1 MSDPKPLF
9 VTADEKDKA
18 YTDGQAIVRTAK
30 AGNTFRDVLQPN
42 ISVREGFDRRD
53 YDFFRPGE
61 QIPTRDVDI
70 IGACMQAYDRIGI
83 VRNIIDMMSEFAC
96 QGIDLVHPN
105 PRIEKFFKE
114 WFNKINGKE
123 RTERILNMLFRA
135 ANVII
140 KRSTARLSDDDAAVL
155 QRGQAADTRPD
166 IAKPARP
173 MEIPWEYTIYN
184 PLSVDV
190 YGAELAPF
198 LGAKYFRYGIRISE
212 VVAKRLKK
220 PAADLEQM
228 LTSRVPREVLDLAR
242 QGGKLIPLDPN
253 KTVALYYKRDDWQV
267 WARPMTFA
275 ILEDL
280 LMLRKMKLADL
291 AALDG
296 AVSHIRLWKLGS
308 LDHRI
313 LPTEAAIAR
322 LADMLMNNV
331 GGGSIDLIWGP
342 ELSLSE
348 TSTDISKFLGEEK
361 YRPILNNIFAGLGI
375 PPGLTGLPASQG
387 FGNNFVSLQTL
398 VERLQYG
405 RDILARFWANE
416 IRIVQQAMGFRL
428 PAQIVFDQQT
438 LTDEASLQRLLIDLA
453 DRGLISEEAL
463 QERFALI
470 PEIERVRIRRETRMR
485 RDGNMPFRPGP
496 FVNDTNEAV
505 KKIFAQTG
513 QMSPSDF
520 GIEATMAEPAP
531 RPGGAPTEEQPKGQP
546 GQGRPDGAVDTQ
558 PRKRR
563 EVKPATG
570 TERAEYAEAF
580 VWADSAH
587 KKISELTQPA
597 YLKSIGK
604 KNLREASSEEIADL
618 EQFRFAVLAQFA
630 VGEEI
635 TKEKVRRVVGQ
646 EITVPAPLQ
655 LLYKETVA
663 RFVSKNNAAPTAEE
677 RRRIEASVYAIYSV
691 IR

>member
-1 MSDPKPLF
+1 MSDNKPLF
-9 VTADEKDKA
+9 VTADDKENS
-18 YTDGQAIVRTAK
+18 YRDGQAIFRNTK

-61 QIPTRDVDI
+61 AIPTRDVDI

-83 VRNIIDMMSEFAC
+83 VRNTVDMMSEFAC

-105 PRIEKFFKE
+105 PRIEKFYKE

-140 KRSTARLSDDDAAVL
+140 KRSTARLSDDDAIAL
-155 QRGQAADTRPD
+155 RRGHAADINPDMARPP
-166 IAKPARP
+166 KP

-212 VVAKRLKK
+212 IVAKRLKK
-220 PAADLEQM
+220 PTIDMEQM
-228 LTSRVPREVLDLAR
+228 VNSRVPREVLDLAR

-253 KTVALYYKRDDWQV
+253 KTIALYYKRDDWQV

-280 LMLRKMKLADL
+280 MMLRKMKLADL

-342 ELSLSE
+342 ELTLSE

-375 PPGLTGLPASQG
+375 PPGLTGLPANQG

-405 RDILARFWANE
+405 RDILSRFWANE
-416 IRIVQQAMGFRL
+416 ARIVQQAMGFRI

-463 QERFALI
+463 QERFSLI
-470 PEIERVRIRRETRMR
+470 PEIERVRIRRENRMR
-485 RDGNMPFRPGP
+485 KDGNMPFRPGP
-496 FVNDTNEAV
+496 FVNDTGEAV
-505 KKIFAQTG
+505 KRIFAQNG

-520 GIEATMAEPAP
+520 GIDANAPTNMPNSTRPLPEEA
-531 RPGGAPTEEQPKGQP
+531 PGGEP

-563 EVKPATG
+563 EVKPAQ
-570 TERAEYAEAF
+570 AEYAEAF

-587 KKISELTQPA
+587 RKISEMTQPA

-604 KNLREASSEEIADL
+604 RTLREASSEEIIEL

-630 VGEEI
+630 VGDEI
-635 TKEKVRRVVGQ
+635 TKERIRQVVAS
-646 EITVPAPLQ
+646 EIKVPAPLQ
-655 LLYKETVA
+655 SLYRETISRFAA
-663 RFVSKNNAAPTAEE
+663 RQGTSPSAEE
-677 RRRIEASVYAIYSV
+677 RRRIEASVYAVYST
-691 IR
+691 I

>member
-1 MSDPKPLF
+1 MSENKPLF
-9 VTADEKDKA
+9 VTAEDKCQA
-18 YTDGQAIVRTAK
+18 YQNGQVIVRNNGRAT
-30 AGNTFRDVLQPN
+30 AGNTFRNVLNPN

-61 QIPTRDVDI
+61 AIPTRDVDI

-83 VRNIIDMMSEFAC
+83 VRNTIDMMSEFAC

-123 RTERILNMLFRA
+123 RTERILNMLFRT

-140 KRSTARLSDDDAAVL
+140 KRGTARLSDDDAALL
-155 QRGQAADTRPD
+155 QRGQAADTDPDVARP
-166 IAKPARP
+166 AKP

-198 LGAKYFRYGIRISE
+198 LGSKYFRYGIRISE
-212 VVAKRLKK
+212 IVAKRLKK
-220 PAADLEQM
+220 PTIDMEQM
-228 LTSRVPREVLDLAR
+228 VNSRVPREVLDLAR

-280 LMLRKMKLADL
+280 MMLRKMKLADL

-342 ELSLSE
+342 ELTLSE

-375 PPGLTGLPASQG
+375 PPGLTGLPANQG

-405 RDILARFWANE
+405 RDILARFWTNE

-428 PAQIVFDQQT
+428 PAQVVFDQQT
-438 LTDEASLQRLLIDLA
+438 LTDEASMQRLLIDMA
-453 DRGLISEEAL
+453 DRGLISEEAV
-463 QERFALI
+463 QERFSLI

-485 RDGNMPFRPGP
+485 RNGNMPFRPGP
-496 FVNDTNEAV
+496 FVTDTQEAV
-505 KKIFAQTG
+505 KKIFAQNGT
-513 QMSPSDF
+513 MSPPDF
-520 GIEATMAEPAP
+520 GIDATPSDSVDQS
-531 RPGGAPTEEQPKGQP
+531 GADPVDRPKGQP
-546 GQGRPDGAVDTQ
+546 GQGRPDGSRDTQ

-563 EVKPATG
+563 EMKPAQ
-570 TERAEYAEAF
+570 AEYAEAF

-587 KKISELTQPA
+587 RQVCEITQPA

-604 KNLREASSEEIADL
+604 KNLREASSEEVAAL
-618 EQFRFAVLAQFA
+618 EEFRFGVLCQFN

-635 TKEKVRRVVGQ
+635 TKDKIKEIITKLIKIPDPVRELHRQ
-646 EITVPAPLQ
+646 TL
-655 LLYKETVA
+655 A
-663 RFVSKNNAAPTAEE
+663 RFLATKGSAPTAEE
-677 RRRIEASVYAIYSV
+677 RRRIEASVYATYSV
-691 IR
+691 I

>member
-1 MSDPKPLF
+1 MSENKPLF
-9 VTADEKDKA
+9 VTAEDKDQS
-18 YTDGQAIVRTAK
+18 YQNGQVIVRNNGRAT
-30 AGNTFRDVLQPN
+30 AGNTFRNVSNPN

-61 QIPTRDVDI
+61 AIPTRDVDI

-83 VRNIIDMMSEFAC
+83 VRNTVDMMSEFAC

-123 RTERILNMLFRA
+123 RTERILNMLFRT

-140 KRSTARLSDDDAAVL
+140 KRSTARLSDDDAALL
-155 QRGQAADTRPD
+155 QRGHAADTKPD
-166 IAKPARP
+166 IPRPAKP

-212 VVAKRLKK
+212 IVAKRLKK
-220 PAADLEQM
+220 PTIDMEQM
-228 LTSRVPREVLDLAR
+228 VNSRVPREVLDLAR

-253 KTVALYYKRDDWQV
+253 KTIALYYKRDDWQV

-280 LMLRKMKLADL
+280 MMLRKMKLADL

-342 ELSLSE
+342 ELTLSE

-405 RDILARFWANE
+405 RDILARFWTNE

-428 PAQIVFDQQT
+428 PAQVVFDQQT
-438 LTDEASLQRLLIDLA
+438 LTDEASMQRLLIDMA
-453 DRGLISEEAL
+453 DRGLISEEAV
-463 QERFALI
+463 QERFSLI

-496 FVNDTNEAV
+496 FVTDTQEAV
-505 KKIFAQTG
+505 KKIFAQNG
-513 QMSPSDF
+513 AMSPPDF
-520 GIEATMAEPAP
+520 GIDATPADSIEQ
-531 RPGGAPTEEQPKGQP
+531 GGSAPVDRPKGQP
-546 GQGRPDGAVDTQ
+546 GQGRPDGSMDTQ

-563 EVKPATG
+563 EMKPAQ
-570 TERAEYAEAF
+570 AEYAEAF

-587 KKISELTQPA
+587 RQVCEITQPA

-604 KNLREASSEEIADL
+604 KNLREASSEEIAAL
-618 EQFRFAVLAQFA
+618 EEFRFAVLCQFT
-630 VGEEI
+630 VGEEV
-635 TKEKVRRVVGQ
+635 TKKKIKEILTKLIKIPEPVRELHRQ
-646 EITVPAPLQ
+646 TL
-655 LLYKETVA
+655 A
-663 RFVSKNNAAPTAEE
+663 RFLATKGSVPTAEE
-677 RRRIEASVYAIYSV
+677 RRKIEASVYVTYSV
-691 IR
+691 I

>member
-1 MSDPKPLF
+1 MSENKPLF
-9 VTADEKDKA
+9 VTAEEKERA
-18 YTDGQAIVRTAK
+18 YSDGQVIVRNNGRAT
-30 AGNTFRDVLQPN
+30 AGNTFRNVLNPN

-61 QIPTRDVDI
+61 AIPTRDVDI

-83 VRNIIDMMSEFAC
+83 VRNTIDMMSEFAC

-140 KRSTARLSDDDAAVL
+140 KRGTARLSDDDAAVL

-166 IAKPARP
+166 IARPAKP

-198 LGAKYFRYGIRISE
+198 LGSKYFRYGVRISE
-212 VVAKRLKK
+212 IVSKRLKK
-220 PAADLEQM
+220 PTIDVEQM
-228 LTSRVPREVLDLAR
+228 VMSRVPREVLDLAR
-242 QGGKLIPLDPN
+242 QGGKLIPLDPT

-375 PPGLTGLPASQG
+375 PPGLTGLPAPGG
-387 FGNNFVSLQTL
+387 FGNNYISLQTL

-438 LTDEASLQRLLIDLA
+438 LTDEASMQRLLIDMA

-463 QERFALI
+463 QERFSLI

-496 FVNDTNEAV
+496 FVNDTTEAV
-505 KKIFAQTG
+505 KKIFAQNG
-513 QMSPSDF
+513 MMSPPDF
-520 GIEATMAEPAP
+520 GIDATPAAAP
-531 RPGGAPTEEQPKGQP
+531 AQQGAGVPDEQPKGQP
-546 GQGRPDGAVDTQ
+546 GQGRPDGSRDTQ

-563 EVKPATG
+563 EMKPAQ
-570 TERAEYAEAF
+570 AEYAEAF

-587 KKISELTQPA
+587 RQVCEITQPA

-604 KNLREASSEEIADL
+604 KNLREASAEEVAAL
-618 EQFRFAVLAQFA
+618 EEFRFAVLCQFA

-635 TKEKVRRVVGQ
+635 TKDKIRGILTKSIKIPEAVRELHR
-646 EITVPAPLQ
+646 
-655 LLYKETVA
+655 ETLA
-663 RFVSKNNAAPTAEE
+663 RFVSSKGSTPTAEE

-691 IR
+691 I